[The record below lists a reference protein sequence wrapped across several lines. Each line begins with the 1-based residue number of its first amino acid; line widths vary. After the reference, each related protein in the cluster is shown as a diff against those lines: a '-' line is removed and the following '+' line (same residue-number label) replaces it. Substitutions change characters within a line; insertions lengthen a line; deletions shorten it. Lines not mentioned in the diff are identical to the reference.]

1 MGHQL
6 KEKASRCVNSDESR
20 EVTRGAS
27 RGIGLTCITLVI
39 VMRFRL
45 TKLKIFICCPLAIA
59 HQLANSSFPQSN
71 REKNS

>member
-1 MGHQL
+1 MLGSGPNVMGHQL

-39 VMRFRL
+39 VIHFRL
-45 TKLKIFICCPLAIA
+45 T
-59 HQLANSSFPQSN
+59 S
-71 REKNS
+71 